1 MLRRKCGT
9 LQRGPVTRPG
19 SGAPQWDPATA
30 LRSGIRQRH
39 SAVESGNGT
48 FRSETQPRGPATD
61 LRSAPLPQNVPEE
74 DN

>member
-9 LQRGPVTRPG
+9 LQRGPVTRSG
-19 SGAPQWDPATA
+19 SGTPQWDPATV
-30 LRSGIRQRH
+30 LRSETQPRD
-39 SAVESGNGT
+39 SAVGSGNGT
-48 FRSETQPRGPATD
+48 FRSETRPRGPATD